1 MMTDDLG
8 RTWVR
13 ETPELFA
20 CSDGMQMMASVQMT
34 DEYVMGEI
42 NRLPAYAA
50 QAAEKARQ
58 AGLKASRAAK
68 VAAIQVTTSTGKTF
82 DGDETSQ
89 GRMARAIVT
98 LQAVGIGETEWKL
111 VDNTVQTV
119 QLGELVEALMLSG
132 QAQTALWMV

>member
-1 MMTDDLG
+1 MIDYSQLITADDKLKI
-8 RTWVR
+8 
-13 ETPELFA
+13 
-20 CSDGMQMMASVQMT
+20 
-34 DEYVMGEI
+34 I
-42 NRLPAYAA
+42 N
-50 QAAEKARQ
+50 AAERVA
-58 AGLKASRAAK
+58 LKAFRVDN

-111 VDNTVQTV
+111 VDNSVQTV
-119 QLGELVEALMLSG
+119 QLGELVEALLLSG